1 VKTAYTTNNNLEKL
15 LRDNVTGETNKYER
29 SGIYQLNCPTCDRKY
44 IGQTGIPFHAR
55 FREHQHDYKYMC
67 RKSKFAQH
75 LLEDGHTFGPL
86 ENIMDV
92 VQYARKGKMM
102 DALERFHIYE
112 LTQRGTQINDK
123 LTVQNNPIFDVIVR
137 HLQRRGNR

>member
-1 VKTAYTTNNNLEKL
+1 V
-15 LRDNVTGETNKYER
+15 
-29 SGIYQLNCPTCDRKY
+29 
-44 IGQTGIPFHAR
+44 R

-75 LLEDGHTFGPL
+75 LLEEGHTFGPL
-86 ENIMDV
+86 ESIMDV

-112 LTQRGTQINDK
+112 LTQRSTQINDK
-123 LTVQNNPIFDVIVR
+123 LTVQNNPIFDVLVR
-137 HLQRRGNR
+137 HPQLRGNC